1 MLPLTTLMLA
11 LADDAKTF
19 FSKLESDLPLKGEW
33 MGDASKRYRVSW
45 ADSLTVSLSRTK
57 AAMSLFGT
65 SFEYYIM
72 LQAEKGCGRSAE
84 EYWRAQ
90 AKTCE
95 LRFRGKILGRGE
107 PYFQPAAG
115 AQVAE
120 KRHSLHD
127 DSLRKSLDTNPKIQ
141 TLLRSCD
148 PVFCAI
154 LVYSDE
160 IPDYPFAVGA
170 MVLDYPYEVSYR
182 EGRDIFY
189 VVRIEKKVSAPIL
202 RNPTKFLELLTHM
215 TMVLE

>member
-1 MLPLTTLMLA
+1 MLS

-19 FSKLESDLPLKGEW
+19 FSKLESDLPLRGEW
-33 MGDASKRYRVSW
+33 TGDASKRYRVSW
-45 ADSLTVSLSRTK
+45 ADNLTISLSRTK

-72 LQAEKGCGRSAE
+72 LQAEKKAGHSAG

-95 LRFRGKILGRGE
+95 LRFEGKILGRGS
-107 PYFQPAAG
+107 PHFQPAAG

-127 DSLRKSLDTNPKIQ
+127 DSLRRSLDAHPEIQ
-141 TLLRSCD
+141 ALLHSCD
-148 PVFCAI
+148 PVFCAV

-160 IPDYPFAVGA
+160 IPNYPFAVGA
-170 MVLDYPYEVSYR
+170 MVLDYPYEASYR
-182 EGRDIFY
+182 EGKDIFY
-189 VVRIEKKVSAPIL
+189 VVRIEKKSSAPIL
-202 RNPTKFLELLTHM
+202 RNPTRFIELLTHI